1 MTPSPIAPPQ
11 SPPREGTGQAGWLS
25 GTQEAPRLQRPGVGG
40 LSPLPPPPS
49 HPGAPP
55 PHTLHPQG
63 NLVLRAGALIFL
75 GGGRREGQPL
85 GDPLPGAPLKMV
97 RTLPGQSHLPPA
109 HRKPPPPTPAA
120 VQLVPKH
127 LKAQAGF
134 GHTTLSPQPL
144 TYSPS
149 LGHLRMGRPP
159 PTLGTALL
167 LLWNSSSHLSIRPSV
182 LVPS

>member
-1 MTPSPIAPPQ
+1 M
-11 SPPREGTGQAGWLS
+11 
-25 GTQEAPRLQRPGVGG
+25 GG

-55 PHTLHPQG
+55 PYTLHLQG

-85 GDPLPGAPLKMV
+85 GNPLPGAPLKMV

-109 HRKPPPPTPAA
+109 HQEPPPPTPAA

-134 GHTTLSPQPL
+134 GHTSSQPPAPDL
-144 TYSPS
+144 LPKSGTPADRKTPPNIGNS
-149 LGHLRMGRPP
+149 LL
-159 PTLGTALL
+159 ALVEF
-167 LLWNSSSHLSIRPSV
+167 IQPSV
-182 LVPS
+182 HPSIHPCPQLTAQHRYLAGGPHHQPV